1 MTGGAHRHGRA
12 ARAYASATAG
22 RSWRSQEAD
31 IFRQVN
37 YRLNAARA
45 GTPMDRVRALADT
58 ARLWNA
64 MAAYLQDP
72 LNGLPVGT
80 RSGLLSIGHA
90 VERCLADA
98 NPDFDFLLAVNE
110 NIAAGLAAGS

>member
-1 MTGGAHRHGRA
+1 MNGGAHHHGRA
-12 ARAYASATAG
+12 ARAYASATAA

-37 YRLNAARA
+37 YRLTAARA
-45 GTPMDRVRALADT
+45 GTPMDRTRALADT

-64 MAAYLQDP
+64 MTAYLQDP
-72 LNGLPVGT
+72 LNALPIGT
-80 RSGLLSIGHA
+80 RTGLLSIGHT

-98 NPDFDFLLAVNE
+98 SPDFDFLIAVNE
-110 NIAAGLAAGS
+110 NIAAGLAAGR